1 MEVQIASLCDS
12 AADYGGKLC
21 LIGAFDTILVRQFP
35 AQHPFCSVAL
45 RIVFRDTDEG
55 KHALRVNLID
65 DDGAN
70 AAVLDEQGRLLAP
83 DELLWLIAEGLI
95 AGQSD
100 GAVVIENGA
109 RECLQPRVAAAGIRC
124 WLGGWT
130 QAELWQTLR
139 NDAAICGGGAS
150 GRVWLRDTF
159 PATDAILTL
168 ASLLQVLSQ
177 DDRACSDRIPV

>member
-65 DDGAN
+65 DDGQSLLPGMPTTP
-70 AAVLDEQGRLLAP
+70 LDVRLPENQFFASVNLVFNLQGMQFKKPGQYSLDITL
-83 DELLWLIAEGLI
+83 DTKMIARI
-95 AGQSD
+95 
-100 GAVVIENGA
+100 
-109 RECLQPRVAAAGIRC
+109 P
-124 WLGGWT
+124 
-130 QAELWQTLR
+130 
-139 NDAAICGGGAS
+139 
-150 GRVWLRDTF
+150 
-159 PATDAILTL
+159 
-168 ASLLQVLSQ
+168 LQVLQMPAESGT
-177 DDRACSDRIPV
+177 PN